1 VTRFSSVNKSLEATD
16 QFIYRHVGTQGIE
29 KQQMLEKVGFNT
41 LEELISATVP
51 DSIRLI
57 NDLKLDDPLSETE
70 ALAKLKEIVSQN
82 KVFKSLIGMGY
93 YDTKVPQVIQR
104 NVSFVF
110 TISLLYYSYI
120 QCHYNL

>member
-1 VTRFSSVNKSLEATD
+1 
-16 QFIYRHVGTQGIE
+16 
-29 KQQMLEKVGFNT
+29 MLEKVGFNT